1 MNVHYLKLLKNKSS
15 FTAFIKT
22 TLDFA
27 LHQFLLYVS
36 QKIFNSSNDM
46 YKTARYW
53 LNRAVENYSVW
64 IKWFLT
70 SMYLGLLNSRLKRI
84 SKKKPEVIFPHL
96 WNDDDLWKKNRHSKY
111 WKSPHS
117 YHIVPILAR
126 KSSFQYRYLEGF
138 KWPVLQNLSLIYI
151 LMKIHEK
158 KFTTFSIGIL
168 WTATM

>member
-1 MNVHYLKLLKNKSS
+1 MFLGPIENFFAKEVFWSDAKKTLLSPKNDFYKIWTIGYGFRHVLMVQWGQASELK
-15 FTAFIKT
+15 
-22 TLDFA
+22 
-27 LHQFLLYVS
+27 
-36 QKIFNSSNDM
+36 
-46 YKTARYW
+46 
-53 LNRAVENYSVW
+53 
-64 IKWFLT
+64 
-70 SMYLGLLNSRLKRI
+70 
-84 SKKKPEVIFPHL
+84 PHL

-158 KFTTFSIGIL
+158 KFTPLGIGIL
-168 WTATM
+168 WTGTLLVFLPCGCCSENSNT